1 MIVHLKNRKEPK
13 MSIYLYYGEE
23 TYLIE
28 NKVRK
33 IKKEFGQLVQGINY
47 LQIDDTN
54 VEQLIDDLETPAFGF
69 AKKLIIAKNTGLF
82 KKEKKTATKTKAP
95 KGETKKK
102 KEETSK
108 NSSLQEK
115 IAHYLEENQKELN
128 ETVELVFV
136 EQEIEKNTLYQT
148 IEKIGEV
155 KEFALLKLP
164 ELITNLKKVCQ
175 AYQVKIDD
183 ATCKYLV
190 ECCGTSMQ
198 DLINEIRKL
207 IEYKGE
213 NGIITKQDIDKLCIK
228 QIQAVIFDLTDN
240 LGKKEIAQALDVFH
254 GLLINKEP
262 IQRILITL
270 YNHFKKLYSI
280 KIAQKYEQDVASAM
294 NLKPNQMFLVSKYKT
309 QANYFKES
317 ELRQIIE
324 ELVNLDANY
333 KIGLIDLEIGLEAI
347 LCRYCSK

>member
-1 MIVHLKNRKEPK
+1 MA
-13 MSIYLYYGEE
+13 IYLYYGEE

-28 NKVRK
+28 NKLKK
-33 IKKEFGQLVQGINY
+33 IKKEFGELVQGINY

-54 VEQLIDDLETPAFGF
+54 VEHLIDDLETPAFGF

-82 KKEKKTATKTKAP
+82 KKEKKTTSKAKSIKTEKSDI
-95 KGETKKK
+95 KKK
-102 KEETSK
+102 KEEISK

-115 IAHYLEENQKELN
+115 IAHYLEKNQKELN

-136 EQEIEKNTLYQT
+136 EQEVEKNTLYQT
-148 IEKIGEV
+148 IEKTGEV

-175 AYQVKIDD
+175 AYQVTLPDD
-183 ATCKYLV
+183 VAKYLV

-198 DLINEIRKL
+198 DLMNEVRKL
-207 IEYKGE
+207 IEYKGA
-213 NGIITKQDIDKLCIK
+213 NGTISREDIDKLCIK

-240 LGKKEIAQALDVFH
+240 LGKKEIAKALDVFH

-270 YNHFKKLYSI
+270 YNHFKKLYII
-280 KIAQKYEQDVASAM
+280 KIAQNYGQDVASAM

-309 QANYFKES
+309 QANYFQEQ
-317 ELRQIIE
+317 ELRQILE

-333 KIGLIDLEIGLEAI
+333 KIGLIDLEVGLEAI

>member
-1 MIVHLKNRKEPK
+1 MA
-13 MSIYLYYGEE
+13 IYLYYGEE

-28 NKVRK
+28 NKVKK
-33 IKKEFGQLVQGINY
+33 IKKEFGELVQGINY

-69 AKKLIIAKNTGLF
+69 AQKLIIAKNTGLF
-82 KKEKKTATKTKAP
+82 KKEKKAATKTKAP
-95 KGETKKK
+95 KGENKKK
-102 KEETSK
+102 KEETGKSTL
-108 NSSLQEK
+108 LQEK
-115 IAHYLEENQKELN
+115 IADYLENNQKELK
-128 ETVELVFV
+128 ETVELVFI

-175 AYQVKIDD
+175 AYQVNIDD

-207 IEYKGE
+207 IEYKGA

-240 LGKKEIAQALDVFH
+240 LGKKEIAKALDVFH

-262 IQRILITL
+262 IQRILVTL

-280 KIAQKYEQDVASAM
+280 KIAEKYGQDVASAM

-309 QANYFKES
+309 QANYFQEQ

-333 KIGLIDLEIGLEAI
+333 KIGLIDLEVGLEAI